1 MRFSTPTPLLSRTC
15 FALFVV
21 AGAWAQQTRPAK
33 PPQKRDDPLTRSS
46 FSAKGL
52 DHEDDLTDFF
62 VGNFADIDFD
72 RGGMVFGVLFEQYL
86 EAYARHCDA
95 YLPANKVEMTR
106 QVCADPPPLP
116 RQPGDP
122 PPLFS
127 NTPSCSN
134 WRTVSLGFADPV
146 LYAAKAQLDN
156 EQTANRVKDV
166 LGSMLGAK
174 KNIMSSAKDLLQL
187 TGDMDALV
195 RMNACD
201 GAGLRR
207 FQENVVLFSKGKQLL
222 LLPGAPPPVTPSALP
237 PGVLADSDY
246 NRLVA
251 DLVAD
256 QARLWAFNRYV
267 PGSTSRVIV
276 AHDPTGRPAKILAR
290 YLFNAPGRSDR
301 TQGSVTVSFSD
312 DKPQCIYFSDAPNAC
327 QTPSRRIV
335 SKYSSGGY
343 LDPNALPSASSA
355 AAEAAAAAARAAEQA
370 KARAEASLRGN
381 ICVPDDL
388 LADWRNPPPG
398 SKMEALQ
405 RTLKASLR
413 ERATLSHFDQ
423 TKWMTVDSRI
433 YSTWNPAGPFRGV
446 VTATDGGS
454 CAVGHHEFLAL
465 AP

>member
-1 MRFSTPTPLLSRTC
+1 MLLRTGL
-15 FALFVV
+15 ALFVV
-21 AGAWAQQTRPAK
+21 AGAWA
-33 PPQKRDDPLTRSS
+33 DDPLTRSS

-52 DHEDDLTDFF
+52 QHEDDLTDFF
-62 VGNFADIDFD
+62 VGNFADVAFD
-72 RGGMVFGVLFEQYL
+72 RGSMIFGALFEQYM
-86 EAYARHCDA
+86 EANARHCDA
-95 YLPANKVEMTR
+95 YLPANKVEMTWR
-106 QVCADPPPLP
+106 TDSLGYADP
-116 RQPGDP
+116 
-122 PPLFS
+122 
-127 NTPSCSN
+127 
-134 WRTVSLGFADPV
+134 A
-146 LYAAKAQLDN
+146 LYAAKKQLDD
-156 EQTANRVKDV
+156 EQLANHVKDV
-166 LGSMLGAK
+166 LGS
-174 KNIMSSAKDLLQL
+174 KNLMSSAKDALQL

-195 RMNACD
+195 RLNACD

-207 FQENVVLFSKGKQLL
+207 FQENVVLFSKGKQPL

-246 NRLVA
+246 NRLVE

-256 QARLWAFNRYV
+256 QARLWVFNRFV
-267 PGSTSRVIV
+267 PGSTSHVIV
-276 AHDPTGRPAKILAR
+276 SHDPTGRPAKILAK
-290 YLFNAPGRSDR
+290 YLFSPPGRSDR
-301 TQGSVTVSFSD
+301 TQGSVTVGFSD
-312 DKPQCIYFSDAPNAC
+312 AMPACIYFSDAPSAC

-388 LADWRNPPPG
+388 LAEWRNPPPG

-454 CAVGHHEFLAL
+454 CAVGHHEFLSL